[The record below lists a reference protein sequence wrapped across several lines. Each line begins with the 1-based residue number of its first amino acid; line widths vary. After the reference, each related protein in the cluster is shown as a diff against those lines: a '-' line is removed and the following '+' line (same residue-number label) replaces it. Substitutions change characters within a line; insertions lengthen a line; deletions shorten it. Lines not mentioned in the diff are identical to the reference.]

1 MNHDLRHTRG
11 RWLPLAVTLLVA
23 CGAGVEAL
31 AAGTEKA
38 RPEYP
43 WIIGPQNGL
52 DVQTGGHWFNLGPT
66 GVRAKIAASEPRE
79 FIVKY
84 VFPDSPADKK
94 ILVEDKIVGV
104 NGKKFRDPELFSAG
118 FAGPRME
125 LGKAIEES
133 EGDTALNGK
142 LTFMVVRDGKSMDVV
157 IQLRHLGYFS
167 KNFPFDC
174 KKSEIL
180 IKEACEWLTKPV
192 ELKLK
197 PAISKYKPGIHINGH
212 WHTQIAC
219 KLALMAQGETY
230 MPLLR
235 DHYRRR
241 AETDDGKGA
250 SEYTAKGDGMWVYCE
265 ALQMIE
271 LTEWYMLTKDQ
282 TVLAPLKY
290 HESVVCY
297 CQHPNGGFEH
307 GKVKNIYPTMAFPA
321 GLACV
326 GWALM
331 KQAGLEIDN
340 EAYMRSRNGL
350 MWSTQASGEI
360 WYDITPVPKTP
371 YTPPAQFDVKAASR
385 RDQGVSGRGA
395 LATLMQFLDPMD
407 SCSDS
412 YVKRGVAHLAACAD
426 MLMEGHA
433 SAALNAQW
441 EFTTMGIAPLIGD
454 MKSYREMMDY
464 YKYWFNLNRCYD
476 GSFYA
481 PACTAGEIDPFI
493 DVHYIT
499 TGWVILALSAP
510 KRSLGILGRDRL
522 IPGLDKTALSPP
534 LLQIYDTIRTGRGN
548 AAATLQRIISLKKS
562 AKEKDLAALDMLE
575 AFVTK
580 PMSEKLARLEELEK
594 SGDIFQLEK
603 ELKLMRTSFGPLESF
618 KEKTSRYEEELR
630 KEPWMTEVKLG
641 ANYQQLVDALKR
653 NKSAAYAGDLEKFA
667 EKHPESPYG
676 KWALEVAKEFRGNG
690 SIKDSSAAKAA
701 AAAPAGTV
709 ASAAPVITAPPGAG
723 TGAPAA
729 KEAPAKA
736 SPAPAKTTVSPE
748 AFEQWQARF
757 VKKLDALVK
766 SGAKLSLH
774 MTGQESYDVRG
785 ASDKTL
791 TVRIQGNDLPMPWKQ
806 LSIGARAVLAKE
818 AARDDDVEALLI
830 AAVFHLADGNSAEAD
845 ELFTK
850 ASLKD
855 AEAVKA
861 AKAGLKQR

>member
-1 MNHDLRHTRG
+1 MNQDLSNTRSW
-11 RWLPLAVTLLVA
+11 WLSIAVTLLVA
-23 CGAGVEAL
+23 CGAGVEAF
-31 AAGTEKA
+31 AAATEKA

-52 DVQTGGHWFNLGPT
+52 DAQTGGHWFNLGPT
-66 GVRAKIAASEPRE
+66 GVRAKIAAGEPRE

-84 VFPDSPADKK
+84 VFADSPADKR
-94 ILVEDKIVGV
+94 ILVDDKIVGV
-104 NGKKFRDPELFSAG
+104 NGRKFKDPELFSAG

-142 LTFMVVRDGKSMDVV
+142 LTFMVVRDGKSMDAA
-157 IQLRHLGYFS
+157 IQLRNLGYFS
-167 KNFPFDC
+167 KNFPFEC

-197 PAISKYKPGIHINGH
+197 PGISKYKPGIYINGH

-230 MPLLR
+230 MPLLKE
-235 DHYRRR
+235 HYKRR

-271 LTEWYMLTKDQ
+271 LAEWYMLTKDK
-282 TVLAPLKY
+282 TVPAPLKY

-331 KQAGLEIDN
+331 KQAGLEINN

-412 YVKRGVAHLAACAD
+412 YVRRGVAHLAACAD

-441 EFTTMGIAPLIGD
+441 EFTAMGIAPLIGD
-454 MKSYREMMDY
+454 MKSYRETMDY

-481 PACTAGEIDPFI
+481 PACTAGEIDPYQ

-522 IPGLDKTALSPP
+522 IPGLDKTALSPS
-534 LLQIYDTIRTGRGN
+534 LLQLYDTIRTGRGN
-548 AAATLQRIISLKKS
+548 PAATLQSIISLKKT
-562 AKEKDLAALDMLE
+562 AKEKDLAALEMLE

-580 PMSEKLARLEELEK
+580 PMFEKLAKLEELEK
-594 SGDIFQLEK
+594 SGDVFQLEK
-603 ELKLMRTSFGPLESF
+603 ELKILRTSFGPLDSF

-641 ANYQQLVDALKR
+641 ASYQQLMEALKR
-653 NKSAAYAGDLEKFA
+653 NKSAAYAADLEKFA
-667 EKHPESPYG
+667 EKHPDSIYG
-676 KWALEVAKEFRGNG
+676 KRAREVADEFRSSGGIKEPAPGNAAP
-690 SIKDSSAAKAA
+690 SASATTVAAMSTARPATKDAAAKPAA
-701 AAAPAGTV
+701 A
-709 ASAAPVITAPPGAG
+709 TAKPLAVSS
-723 TGAPAA
+723 
-729 KEAPAKA
+729 EAL
-736 SPAPAKTTVSPE
+736 
-748 AFEQWQARF
+748 EQWQVRF
-757 VKKLDALVK
+757 VKKLDSLAK
-766 SGAKLSLH
+766 GGAKVKYFMESSEGYVVVGANGKSLI
-774 MTGQESYDVRG
+774 VN
-785 ASDKTL
+785 
-791 TVRIQGNDLPMPWKQ
+791 VQGNILPLPWKQ
-806 LSIGARAVLAKE
+806 VSSDARAAMAKE
-818 AARDDDVEALLI
+818 AAKDGDVEALII
-830 AAVFHLADGNSAEAD
+830 AAVFQLAGGNSVEAD

-855 AEAVKA
+855 TEAVKA
-861 AKAGLKQR
+861 AKAELAGDRP